1 MKLQELKQ
9 LIREEIQNALNE
21 DIIFTVN
28 DDKLDQ
34 LLNDSSRNKLG
45 YMDINGDSYYTLS
58 ANDFDRFIDAAYSR
72 GFDVDYE
79 NSEGSLVYL
88 VDRNGNPIN
97 NH

>member
-1 MKLQELKQ
+1 MKLTELKQ

-34 LLNDSSRNKLG
+34 LLNDSFRNKLG

-79 NSEGSLVYL
+79 NSEDSLVYL
-88 VDRNGNPIN
+88 VDRNGNLIN

>member
-1 MKLQELKQ
+1 MKLTELKQ
-9 LIREEIQNALNE
+9 LIREEIQNALND
-21 DIIFTVN
+21 DIIFTVD

-34 LLNDSSRNKLG
+34 LLNDSYRSKLG

-79 NSEGSLVYL
+79 NSEDSLIYL
-88 VDRNGNPIN
+88 VDRNGNPI
-97 NH
+97 

>member
-1 MKLQELKQ
+1 MKLTELKQ
-9 LIREEIQNALNE
+9 LIKEEIQNALNE
-21 DIIFTVN
+21 DIIFTVD

-34 LLNDSSRNKLG
+34 LLNDSYRSKLG

-79 NSEGSLVYL
+79 NSEDSLVYL
-88 VDRNGNPIN
+88 VDRNGNPI
-97 NH
+97 

>member
-1 MKLQELKQ
+1 MKLTELKQ
-9 LIREEIQNALNE
+9 LIREEIQNALND
-21 DIIFTVN
+21 DIIFTVD

-34 LLNDSSRNKLG
+34 LLNDSYRSKLG

-79 NSEGSLVYL
+79 NSEDSLIYL

>member
-1 MKLQELKQ
+1 MKLTELKQ
-9 LIREEIQNALNE
+9 LIREEIQNALND
-21 DIIFTVN
+21 DIIFTVD

-34 LLNDSSRNKLG
+34 LLNDSYRSKLG

-79 NSEGSLVYL
+79 NSEDSLIYL
-88 VDRNGNPIN
+88 VDRNGNLI
-97 NH
+97 